1 LSPAID
7 RDDAALL
14 DQARGVLPNAHAP
27 YSRFPV
33 GAVLRGRSGR
43 TYPGVN
49 VENASLGLSLCAE
62 RNAIF
67 SAVAAGEKAFDAIA
81 IVTRAH
87 DGPTPPCG
95 ACRQVMLEFCGD
107 EFRILL
113 SAMDT
118 PGEIEE
124 HVLGELV
131 PRPFRQYEPGA

>member
-1 LSPAID
+1 MTPAID

-33 GAVLRGRSGR
+33 GAALRGRSGR
-43 TYPGVN
+43 VYPGVN

-62 RNAIF
+62 RTAIF
-67 SAVAAGEKAFDAIA
+67 SAIAAGEQTFDAIA

-118 PGEIEE
+118 PGEIEV

-131 PRPFRQYEPGA
+131 PRPFRQYEPEA